1 MPPRVSRREGQV
13 VFREDGWTM
22 MNVNSLGRVV
32 LLLLCV
38 ALVVGCQPA
47 GADRPA
53 TFKVTGAVTM
63 DGAPLEGASVMFVPK
78 TPPGNA
84 ASGTTDA
91 GGKYALSTFGGD
103 DGAVPG
109 DYFVVIRK
117 YEAAAP
123 AAAPAGGAA
132 APAGGEVEQDANFS
146 GAVVTEEG
154 SKNLLPEK
162 YASPATSG
170 FTATVEAKDNTF
182 DFPLEGGSAPKQ

>member
-1 MPPRVSRREGQV
+1 
-13 VFREDGWTM
+13 M

-32 LLLLCV
+32 LLLLVV

-53 TFKVTGAVTM
+53 TFKVTGTVTM
-63 DGAPLEGASVMFVPK
+63 GGAPLEGASVMFVPK

-84 ASGTTDA
+84 ASGITDA
-91 GGKYALSTFGGD
+91 SGKYALSTFGGD

-109 DYFVVIRK
+109 DYFVVVRK

-123 AAAPAGGAA
+123 ATGGTA
-132 APAGGEVEQDANFS
+132 APAGGEVEQDADFT
-146 GAVVTEEG
+146 GEAVTEEG
-154 SKNLLPEK
+154 AKNLLPEK

-170 FTATVEAKDNTF
+170 FTATVEAKDNSF
-182 DFPLEGGSAPKQ
+182 DFPLEGGEAPKTDAAPKE